1 MAQTTSNSLLREPVF
16 RLHEAA
22 MADSDEVLRITKE
35 SFPWTDDSRLFVG

>member
-22 MADSDEVLRITKE
+22 MADSEVLRITKE